1 MVTFKLIFNDGKI
14 AIYWYFPEGKEENGH
29 GVIIVNQ
36 VEHTIK
42 IETLAP
48 DDFQREE
55 PAENLNR
62 LRDEINAMML
72 ENEEP
77 PLTEEE
83 LPTATEPMII
93 TFFADHVIKNIR
105 EEIKETG
112 TLPKT
117 GMSAWY

>member
-1 MVTFKLIFNDGKI
+1 
-14 AIYWYFPEGKEENGH
+14 
-29 GVIIVNQ
+29 
-36 VEHTIK
+36 
-42 IETLAP
+42 
-48 DDFQREE
+48 
-55 PAENLNR
+55 
-62 LRDEINAMML
+62 MML
-72 ENEEP
+72 ENGET

>member
-55 PAENLNR
+55 PAENLNQ
-62 LRDEINAMML
+62 LRDEINAIRL
-72 ENEEP
+72 ENGEP

-93 TFFADHVIKNIR
+93 TFFADHVISSIGKTIR
-105 EEIKETG
+105 EEGK
-112 TLPKT
+112 LPET